1 MEFKA
6 DGGELLC
13 VVSDDLP
20 FLLAELDPSETKQQ
34 AAPGSDPE
42 LRSSIGS
49 TQVCI
54 LQILKGSTA
63 VTSFTLRDDE

>member
-1 MEFKA
+1 MEGREAAF
-6 DGGELLC
+6 GLRQTTPRFSSQNLT
-13 VVSDDLP
+13 VRT
-20 FLLAELDPSETKQQ
+20 TKQR
-34 AAPGSDPE
+34 AVPGSDPE

>member
-42 LRSSIGS
+42 LRKFHWLYQSPYP
-49 TQVCI
+49 
-54 LQILKGSTA
+54 A
-63 VTSFTLRDDE
+63 NF